1 MADFTALKK
10 LALLGAIREQ
20 IQISSSDFAQHILYS
35 PQTASRRLQA
45 LEKEGLIF
53 RVIVPEGQQILITQS
68 GKDVLRGEYYE
79 YQKIFEPTDNEI
91 ELHGKVV
98 TGLGEGQYYMSLEG
112 YKTQFESKLGFT
124 PYPGTLNLVLTDHS
138 TVLRKRLEESDGI
151 LINGF
156 TSENGVTG
164 GSGSSNDPYTIDNWK
179 ISCASQHGIIIK
191 DTEVFFE
198 IKDCY
203 VYEGGA
209 SYNGIIFYTIG
220 QKKGIGAH
228 GIRKV

>member
-1 MADFTALKK
+1 MADVTALKK
-10 LALLGAIREQ
+10 LALLGAVREQ
-20 IQISSSDFAQHILYS
+20 IQISSSDFAQHISYS

-45 LEKEGLIF
+45 LEKEGLIS

-68 GKDVLRGEYYE
+68 GKDVLRSEYYE

-124 PYPGTLNLVLTDHS
+124 PYPGTLNLLLTDQS

-151 LINGF
+151 PINGF
-156 TSENGVTG
+156 TSENRTFG
-164 GSGSSNDPYTIDNWK
+164 GGRCFHVAIGKINGAVIIPDRSHYPNDLLEVI
-179 ISCASQHGIIIK
+179 ASKNMRSALGIK
-191 DTEVFFE
+191 
-198 IKDCY
+198 
-203 VYEGGA
+203 
-209 SYNGIIFYTIG
+209 NGDLLSV
-220 QKKGIGAH
+220 
-228 GIRKV
+228 KVIL